1 MFWNLTGL
9 KSWQICN
16 KAMMLV
22 LGKQRIYSCFSLRQL
37 GNSRKVNNVFSSNL
51 KIFTAMSGFCFS
63 NLSMSLRLIGNSNLS
78 QLRDSACFGNFFVI
92 RSAFRST
99 EFNAL
104 ATHHL
109 KHWLSSFFMLTK
121 PKSFLV
127 QATLAFYITLT
138 SKLQLQIFNFKTL
151 KFKTLNFYN
160 HNFNFYTSL

>member
-1 MFWNLTGL
+1 MIQASQTKKIFFTMFWNLTGL
-9 KSWQICN
+9 KSWQIFH

-127 QATLAFYITLT
+127 QATLASLHNVNLKAST
-138 SKLQLQIFNFKTL
+138 SNL
-151 KFKTLNFYN
+151 
-160 HNFNFYTSL
+160 